1 MSSKSKLIIN
11 CGATCVTAGY
21 FNLSQGQLVL
31 EKFFSEDLNYDYS
44 NSEEW
49 LGALTEA
56 IKRMN
61 LSGKATVIAPAF
73 ALLPKSISVP
83 HVSGSRQEE
92 VIRFEAEKNMPYELS
107 DVTWDYQV
115 ISDDGVETE
124 ILLVSMKA
132 SLADEFC
139 AAVSAAGVI
148 PELLEA
154 SSILD
159 YNAWKLAGLEEDSII
174 LNVGARMSNMIIARN
189 DGLFVRSIPIG
200 GNAVTQGIA
209 DALGKTFLQAEPIKT
224 AFYSNAANFNSTDS
238 AVEIF
243 KNSERAA
250 IKRISM
256 EIKRSIVSYRRKSK
270 ASPAKIYLTG
280 RGSLLPDFSSILSE
294 DQGVS
299 VEYFNPLEK
308 LAISS
313 KVDSNYLAA
322 NAASLSELVGEAAR
336 LMLKD
341 AVGLNLLPEHITQ
354 EHAFEAKRPLLI
366 FSAAVL
372 AASMVLPFLYL
383 NENINVL
390 KENERALSSQIP
402 SMNERYNNVEQ
413 NRAQLDSLVTKIKGL
428 EGLANTKANWMNFFV
443 DLETRLVDAKDVW
456 LDDLKVIRTAPTIN
470 NAGVVTK
477 EAEYKLEISGRF
489 LLRDSATNGEAS
501 YDNEKALARIE
512 ALISSFKESS
522 FINDHVNVRTDPS
535 NPRILKFNF
544 TLLVNPNKPI

>member
-21 FNLSQGQLVL
+21 FNVSQKQLVL

-44 NSEEW
+44 NSDEW

-73 ALLPKSISVP
+73 ALLPKTIGVP
-83 HVSGSRQEE
+83 YAAGSRQKE
-92 VIRFEAEKNMPYELS
+92 VIRAEAEKNMPYELS
-107 DVTWDYQV
+107 DVTWDYQI
-115 ISDDGVETE
+115 ISGDSVETE

-139 AAVSAAGVI
+139 AAISAAGII
-148 PELLEA
+148 PESLEA

-159 YNAWKLAGLEEDSII
+159 YNAWKLASLEENSII
-174 LNVGARMSNMIIARN
+174 LNVGARMSNMIIARD
-189 DGLFVRSIPIG
+189 DGLFIRSIPIG

-209 DALGKTFLQAEPIKT
+209 DSLGQTFLQAETTKNH
-224 AFYSNAANFNSTDS
+224 FYSNKDNFNSTDS

-256 EIKRSIVSYRRKSK
+256 EIKRSVVGYRNKNK
-270 ASPAKIYLTG
+270 TVPTKIYLTG
-280 RGSLLPDFSSILSE
+280 RGSLLPDFSTILSE
-294 DQGVS
+294 DQGMS
-299 VEYFNPLEK
+299 VEYFNPVEK

-313 KVDSNYLAA
+313 KVDSNYLAS
-322 NAASLSELVGEAAR
+322 NSLSLSELIGEATR
-336 LMLKD
+336 LLLPD

-354 EHAFEAKRPLLI
+354 QYAFEAKRPLIL

-372 AASMVLPFLYL
+372 AASMFLPFAYL
-383 NENINVL
+383 SANLESV
-390 KENERALSSQIP
+390 KENERALSEQIP
-402 SMNERYNNVEQ
+402 SMNQRYSQVENNKEQ
-413 NRAQLDSLVTKIKGL
+413 LESLVSKIKGL

-443 DLETRLVDAKDVW
+443 DLETRLVNAKDVW
-456 LDDLKVIRTAPTIN
+456 LDDLKVIRTAPVKN
-470 NAGVVTK
+470 KEGVVTK

-489 LLRDSATNGEAS
+489 LIRDNGTGDTIA
-501 YDNEKALARIE
+501 YDNEKALERIKD
-512 ALISSFKESS
+512 LIGSFKQSS
-522 FINDHVNVRTDPS
+522 FIDDYVNVRTDNS

-544 TLLVNPNKPI
+544 TLSVNPNKPI